1 MSRREPELAAVFAL
15 MLGVAFTNLT
25 ACSRSVT
32 EVDLIMP
39 ELPMEQ
45 AIARKIADL
54 VDEDSGLRINLIPPP
69 EDARSVLDALEQGY
83 GDIAFA
89 PNTNQHRNSIAT
101 VMPIYPSVLHVG
113 TIADRAD
120 GSLEELLDGA
130 QVFAGPAGSIPRQI
144 GEKIVSELQLEAGVT
159 FTQNQDEEPDV
170 IILFAPIDRKRVMGN
185 SDLENLKLFSFGEP
199 GESGRGSMVDRTVL
213 LNPTLRPFVIPA
225 GTYGALTPEPVVT
238 FAVDT
243 LLVARESLDETLVF
257 DLFEEFLRLRPAL
270 FSERPELFQPI
281 GDDIAHAHWSFSLH
295 PGALDYLQR
304 DEPSLIER
312 YSGVAEVLVT
322 LLVGMV
328 SGGFAIL
335 KIYQVRRKNRIDAF
349 YTDVIRTRDSVTDDA
364 GSEERAAALE
374 HLRSLR
380 EQAYEMLVDE
390 QLAADTSFLIFVL
403 LTNDAMAQID
413 AGGQSRA

>member
-1 MSRREPELAAVFAL
+1 MSRSEPRLAVSLAL
-15 MLGVAFTNLT
+15 LLGATLTNLA

-45 AIARKIADL
+45 TIARKIADL
-54 VDEDSGLRINLIPPP
+54 VDERSGLRINLIPLADGSP
-69 EDARSVLDALEQGY
+69 SVLDALEQGY

-89 PNTNQHRNSIAT
+89 PNTNAHRESINT
-101 VMPIYPSVLHVG
+101 IMPIYPSVLHVG
-113 TIADRAD
+113 SIADRAD
-120 GSLEELLDGA
+120 GSLEELLNGA
-130 QVFAGPAGSIPRQI
+130 RVFAGPPGSIPRQI
-144 GEKIVSELQLEAGVT
+144 GERIVGGLQLDNDVT
-159 FTQNQDEEPDV
+159 FATDQDEATDV

-185 SDLENLKLFSFGEP
+185 PNLERLKLFSFGQP
-199 GESGRGSMVDRTVL
+199 GETGLGSIVDRTVL

-225 GTYGALTPEPVVT
+225 GTYGSLTPEPVVT

-243 LLVARESLDETLVF
+243 LLVARESLDDTLVF

-270 FSERPELFQPI
+270 FSKRPELFQPI
-281 GDDIAHAHWSFSLH
+281 DDNIARAHWTFSLH

-304 DEPSLIER
+304 DEPSLLER
-312 YSGVAEVLVT
+312 YSGIAEVLVT
-322 LLVGMV
+322 LLIGMV

-349 YTDVIRTRDSVTDDA
+349 YTEVIRTRDSLTEDA
-364 GSEERAAALE
+364 GSEERAAALK

-380 EQAYEMLVDE
+380 EQAYEMLVE
-390 QLAADTSFLIFVL
+390 ERLAADTSFLIFVL
-403 LTNDAMAQID
+403 LTNDAIAQID
-413 AGGQSRA
+413 AG